1 MHALS
6 YQESKQS
13 PQNWKYEVKTQ
24 IWRLELCWSQGL
36 SLASMPGDSGLLFPQ
51 LCWWKRHNVDLY
63 KGPGEAELEIL
74 TEAKTLRE
82 LTSIKDRLE
91 PLCGAV
97 AGPLI
102 SGVLALTG
110 GP

>member
-1 MHALS
+1 M
-6 YQESKQS
+6 
-13 PQNWKYEVKTQ
+13 
-24 IWRLELCWSQGL
+24 
-36 SLASMPGDSGLLFPQ
+36 
-51 LCWWKRHNVDLY
+51 DLY

-91 PLCGAV
+91 PLCEAV

>member
-1 MHALS
+1 M
-6 YQESKQS
+6 
-13 PQNWKYEVKTQ
+13 
-24 IWRLELCWSQGL
+24 
-36 SLASMPGDSGLLFPQ
+36 
-51 LCWWKRHNVDLY
+51 DLY